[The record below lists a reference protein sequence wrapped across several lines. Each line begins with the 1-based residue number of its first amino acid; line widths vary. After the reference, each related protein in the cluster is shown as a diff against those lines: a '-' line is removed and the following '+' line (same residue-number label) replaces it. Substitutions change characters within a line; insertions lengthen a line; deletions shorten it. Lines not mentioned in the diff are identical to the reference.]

1 MNNRN
6 SALWCGRD
14 PGSVRHGW
22 SSCIVCNNC
31 LPLHV
36 VRKAGNELQ
45 TCLLLL
51 QLFDWPREV
60 SSPVWAMLSSS
71 VSGGYEQDKPGGF
84 FSVFTFDDFVAW
96 LWTFCDIDLNR
107 PISAQSVR
115 LGVDLLWC
123 QMTPFE
129 GRGLLVDQCV
139 LSFSLQYSAT
149 FDSFAPGNH
158 ILLLH
163 GDLPPFPDILIRCG
177 RRLGQ
182 SLLSPPLPSRD
193 RGCDWFF
200 NSQSGQLTYLGMCL
214 PMEVFVEGI

>member
-1 MNNRN
+1 MSWGKLGTNCRPASFSYSFLTDQEKSVHLSGPCSPPLSAVVMNKTNR
-6 SALWCGRD
+6 
-14 PGSVRHGW
+14 
-22 SSCIVCNNC
+22 
-31 LPLHV
+31 V
-36 VRKAGNELQ
+36 V
-45 TCLLLL
+45 
-51 QLFDWPREV
+51 
-60 SSPVWAMLSSS
+60 
-71 VSGGYEQDKPGGF
+71 F